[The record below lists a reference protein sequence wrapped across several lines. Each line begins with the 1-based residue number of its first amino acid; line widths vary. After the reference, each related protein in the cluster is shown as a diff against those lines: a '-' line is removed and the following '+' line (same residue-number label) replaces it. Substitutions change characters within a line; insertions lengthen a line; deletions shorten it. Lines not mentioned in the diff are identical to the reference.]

1 MGNKEICNIIS
12 FTFIVSP
19 GILSIIPF
27 FRMYIMAMFFTT
39 FLIFTIIKEIDIS
52 KNKFNFYLK
61 LYFISVF
68 GILILYYC
76 IFLYFFIFFILLL
89 KRKWK
94 SIINI
99 IVIGMLVGIT
109 VIIIFPPIIKHI
121 FYGYRGKQ
129 SFMNLKQSK
138 EKYWLNILTFF
149 QFINKDL
156 FENKLIVIIFCILI
170 LIFIILFFER
180 KRKKLEIS
188 PDFNQFQYNNKK
200 HIKNAIKKY
209 SVILISI
216 LMYFLFISKI
226 AAYNQVRFMIP
237 IYCIIFI
244 EFYSLLFLL
253 IFKVIQNKYYF

>member
-1 MGNKEICNIIS
+1 
-12 FTFIVSP
+12 
-19 GILSIIPF
+19 
-27 FRMYIMAMFFTT
+27 
-39 FLIFTIIKEIDIS
+39 
-52 KNKFNFYLK
+52 
-61 LYFISVF
+61 
-68 GILILYYC
+68 
-76 IFLYFFIFFILLL
+76 
-89 KRKWK
+89 
-94 SIINI
+94 
-99 IVIGMLVGIT
+99 MLVGIT
-109 VIIIFPPIIKHI
+109 VIIIFPPIIEHI

-156 FENKLIVIIFCILI
+156 FENKLIVIIFCILV

-180 KRKKLEIS
+180 KIKKLEIS
-188 PDFNQFQYNNKK
+188 LDFNQFQYNNKK

-237 IYCIIFI
+237 IYCITFI